1 MSYNISEIIGVVPH
15 PIEEIS
21 FQVWFKNYYVHIV
34 NLMDIFNQELSSIEP
49 FCNNRKLQNPSKIYY
64 QTQER
69 TELAQYIR
77 TNGNILGKIQTAVY

>member
-49 FCNNRKLQNPSKIYY
+49 FCNNRKLQNPEVLVSFAKY
-64 QTQER
+64 
-69 TELAQYIR
+69 LYIKSSR
-77 TNGNILGKIQTAVY
+77 HIQ